1 MAEAAVIKRLTDG
14 AEGLSNGRLGHL
26 RAGETPVEGW
36 SEAGGGGERLAGV
49 DEGMLVGASAARWSA
64 RSQKQACLCYA
75 NVASAVSGKDVFV
88 ALAAEGVVEHPPP
101 PHHPCDPDH
110 SSAC

>member
-36 SEAGGGGERLAGV
+36 SEAGGGGETLAGV
-49 DEGMLVGASAARWSA
+49 DEGMETHVCQILHRAGW
-64 RSQKQACLCYA
+64 C
-75 NVASAVSGKDVFV
+75 
-88 ALAAEGVVEHPPP
+88 
-101 PHHPCDPDH
+101 
-110 SSAC
+110 

>member
-36 SEAGGGGERLAGV
+36 SKAGGGGERLAGM
-49 DEGMLVGASAARWSA
+49 DEGTLVGASAARWSV
-64 RSQKQACLCYA
+64 RSQKQACLCCA
-75 NVASAVSGKDVFV
+75 NVASAVSGKGVHV
-88 ALAAEGVVEHPPP
+88 PLAAEGAVEHPPP
-101 PHHPCDPDH
+101 PPTQILDH
-110 SSAC
+110 SSAR